1 MALHSCGCGPTCQ
14 CVGCAA
20 HPYNDATQEYVRSA
34 YAEPVSPADAAYGG
48 VVYTPVFP
56 AADDSAAVLENGTGA
71 GAGTRENTHESP
83 SEGGSMAE
91 EQALSP
97 SDFFFVS
104 YPLSGEGCGGDTT
117 SCPCGDGCQ
126 CLGCTIHS
134 LDEVGEAAGMPSTGE
149 EVQPPQPAPVVVGEE
164 TVEEAGKGEKKS
176 CCCG

>member
-1 MALHSCGCGPTCQ
+1 
-14 CVGCAA
+14 
-20 HPYNDATQEYVRSA
+20 VRSA

-56 AADDSAAVLENGTGA
+56 AADDNAAVLENGAGA
-71 GAGTRENTHESP
+71 GAGTRENTHETP

-134 LDEVGEAAGMPSTGE
+134 LDEVGEAAGMPSAGE
-149 EVQPPQPAPVVVGEE
+149 EVVQPPPVQAVVGEE